1 MIVSTA
7 REIGSV
13 TETGIDTGIANEIEG
28 TATATATV
36 TVTVTTTVHRAL
48 AETNRLVI
56 MSANGGIARKN
67 VSVLT
72 AAASWSETS
81 MV

>member
-28 TATATATV
+28 TATATA
-36 TVTVTTTVHRAL
+36 TVHRAL